1 MERSVNTAN
10 FLRLVLVAGL
20 LGAGGPAL
28 ADSDQ
33 EAYDKTISDASAAVD
48 TWGREMFDALTQKT
62 QFHNEVLG
70 KLNDA
75 SANLAAHLR
84 YMWCRGDQQ
93 ASDIDAFIHLKLMTL
108 STVASGIKSDV
119 SVTCNDHN
127 LIADVS
133 VTDFKST
140 NALNAQTDEFAAQVR
155 RSAVNELAENWSGW
169 VADNLAWWTA
179 HPGERDSK
187 SAENMNE
194 LRQAT
199 QAAAKHLAEIAC
211 DGDAALPDYAEQTF
225 ADKAHISAD
234 TIRSS
239 IFEVR
244 CNSGKL
250 AMNIKVPSR

>member
-1 MERSVNTAN
+1 MNTAN
-10 FLRLVLVAGL
+10 FLRLVLLAGL
-20 LGAGGPAL
+20 LGAGGPAH

-33 EAYDKTISDASAAVD
+33 EAYDKTMSEVSAAVD
-48 TWGREMFDALTQKT
+48 TWGREMFAALTEKT

-75 SANLAAHLR
+75 SSALVARLR

-93 ASDIDAFIHLKLMTL
+93 ASDIDAFINLKFMTF
-108 STVASGIKSDV
+108 STVASGIKSNV
-119 SVTCNDHN
+119 SVKCNDHN
-127 LIADVS
+127 IIADVS

-140 NALNAQTDEFAAQVR
+140 NALGAQTDELAAQVR
-155 RSAVNELAENWSGW
+155 RSGVTELAQNWAGW

-179 HPGERDSK
+179 HPGERDSA
-187 SAENMNE
+187 SAQNLKD
-194 LRQAT
+194 LRVST
-199 QAAAKHLAEIAC
+199 EVAAKHLAEIAC
-211 DGDAALPDYAEQTF
+211 DGDDALPSYAEETF
-225 ADKAHISAD
+225 ADKAHVSAD

-244 CNSGKL
+244 CRGGKL